1 MNLLRLAKSNSSKP
15 TVAKNSKQ
23 HGASGFFPEDDVLNS
38 QESKKP
44 NASPYSLKEFPRII
58 EHRFGE
64 SLGNRT
70 RMLSELVASEKL
82 RLGPP
87 DMVHVTLLDKF
98 YKEEIGEYFYITG
111 VDLSSESMP
120 IAFLKMMRFDRS
132 ERQRSD
138 ENQISTYC
146 CVNIFRQLDIRI
158 RYESDN
164 NYQINAVDCRTGT
177 TTVQLS
183 DEIWQETFVSC
194 CLRSLITNVDSVRKL
209 PGLVE
214 YPFAISHGGINN
226 CQRVIK
232 TLCQFLPRFLEC
244 GWNSSKSV
252 HATILHNY
260 LTEALMLFLSV
271 APGLIDY
278 AIETLRELIKDDPS
292 NEFYYC
298 IVLIAIMEQ
307 DGEKDLEMISLLNQV
322 LEPLLLEL
330 DNSPP
335 RDSSSLL
342 LINCIAELLNL
353 QARFLLKREDYEMA
367 LSVAKISSGLS
378 ADSFDAWFYLAK
390 CYIKLEDYE
399 QALMAINCMP
409 HLPNFDKIDQ
419 ALCYDPTLIGYYK
432 RPLGGTVSRCDL
444 TSFEISNISG
454 TLKISKEAELR
465 EIIFGRIV
473 MPNESERGKITEIWN
488 NSCLSLGPI
497 YGPHSHNLI
506 NFVSPQEVKSVADI
520 KLLARNTMA
529 KLLSWFD
536 EKVYEL
542 LLEISSKLRWNGLLK
557 LRSDL
562 FVMEKEYSDENT
574 VKLNP
579 DGTIPTNL
587 KRKRLCE
594 RWLDQL
600 FLDLYEDLRIS
611 TSSDGRR
618 DVLYSGLEWELLGLI
633 LLRTWN
639 WQDAVAC
646 LRTSIMARFDI
657 VSCKK
662 LLALYMAQD
671 SHDTNAMDP
680 DVVLELVTQ
689 KISYECRFY
698 DSFQIQNLQVLYK
711 LSEHLG
717 TNIVRNRVMALPLA
731 ERGIVSMVE
740 SMLDWVK
747 EMTASNRID

>member
-1 MNLLRLAKSNSSKP
+1 MSFLRLTKSISPKP
-15 TVAKNSKQ
+15 GVTKNSKQ

-38 QESKKP
+38 QEPKKA
-44 NASPYSLKEFPRII
+44 NATPYSLKEFPRII
-58 EHRFGE
+58 ERRFGE
-64 SLGNRT
+64 SLGNRA
-70 RMLSELVASEKL
+70 RMLSELAATEKL

-132 ERQRSD
+132 ERQRSN

-158 RYESDN
+158 RYESDK

-177 TTVQLS
+177 GTVQLN
-183 DEIWQETFVSC
+183 DEIWEETFVSC

-226 CQRVIK
+226 CQRVID
-232 TLCQFLPRFLEC
+232 TLCKFLPRFMEC
-244 GWNSSKSV
+244 GWDSSKSV
-252 HATILHNY
+252 HPTILHNY
-260 LTEALMLFLSV
+260 LTVALLLFLSV
-271 APGLIDY
+271 TPGLIDY
-278 AIETLRELIKDDPS
+278 ALESLRELIRNDS
-292 NEFYYC
+292 NNEFYYC
-298 IVLIAIMEQ
+298 IVMIAIMEQ
-307 DGEKDLEMISLLNQV
+307 HGEKDLEMISLLNQI

-330 DNSPP
+330 DNAPP
-335 RDSSSLL
+335 RDNSSVL
-342 LINCIAELLNL
+342 LINCIAELLNI
-353 QARFLLKREDYEMA
+353 QARFLLRRGDYETA
-367 LSVAKISSGLS
+367 LSAAKFSSGLS

-399 QALMAINCMP
+399 HALMAINCMP
-409 HLPNFDKIDQ
+409 HLPNFDKIDR
-419 ALCYDPTLIGYYK
+419 ALCYDPTLVGYYK
-432 RPLGGTVSRCDL
+432 RPLGNTVPRCDL
-444 TSFEISNISG
+444 SSLEINNLSG
-454 TLKISKEAELR
+454 TLKISKESELR

-473 MPNESERGKITEIWN
+473 MPNESERGRIGEIWN
-488 NSCLSLGPI
+488 TACLSLGPI
-497 YGPHSHNLI
+497 YGPHSNNLI

-529 KLLSWFD
+529 KSPSWFH
-536 EKVYEL
+536 EHVYEL
-542 LLEISSKLRWNGLLK
+542 LLEITGKIGWNGLLK

-562 FVMEKEYSDENT
+562 FVMEKEYSEDSV
-574 VKLNP
+574 VKLNA
-579 DGTIPTNL
+579 DGTIPSEL

-698 DSFQIQNLQVLYK
+698 DSFQIPNLQILYK
-711 LSEHLG
+711 LSEQLG
-717 TNIVRNRVMALPLA
+717 TTIVRNRVMALPFA
-731 ERGIVSMVE
+731 DRGIVSMVE

-747 EMTASNRID
+747 EMTAADRTD

>member
-1 MNLLRLAKSNSSKP
+1 MNFLRLTKSNTSKP
-15 TVAKNSKQ
+15 AVSKNSKQ

-38 QESKKP
+38 QEVIKKP
-44 NASPYSLKEFPRII
+44 TSPFSLKEFPRIV
-58 EHRFGE
+58 ERRFGE

-70 RMLSELVASEKL
+70 RMLSELVATEKL

-87 DMVHVTLLDKF
+87 DMVHVTLFDKF

-111 VDLSSESMP
+111 IDLSSESMP
-120 IAFLKMMRFDRS
+120 IAFLKMVRFDRS
-132 ERQRSD
+132 ERQKSG

-158 RYESDN
+158 RYESDK
-164 NYQINAVDCRTGT
+164 NYQINAIDCRTGT
-177 TTVQLS
+177 AQVQLS
-183 DEIWQETFVSC
+183 DEVWEETFVSC
-194 CLRSLITNVDSVRKL
+194 CLRSLITNVDPVKKL

-214 YPFAISHGGINN
+214 YPFAISHGGVSN
-226 CQRVIK
+226 CQRVIR
-232 TLCQFLPRFLEC
+232 TLCRFLPRFLEC
-244 GWNSSKSV
+244 GWDSAKSV
-252 HATILHNY
+252 HPTILHNY
-260 LTEALMLFLSV
+260 LTEALLLFLSV

-278 AIETLRELIKDDPS
+278 ALETLRDLLKRDPS

-298 IVLIAIMEQ
+298 IVMIAIMKQ
-307 DGEKDLEMISLLNQV
+307 HGEMDLQMISLLNQV

-330 DNSPP
+330 DSAPP
-335 RDSSSLL
+335 RNSSSLL

-353 QARFLLKREDYEMA
+353 QTNFLSKREDYDLA
-367 LSVAKISSGLS
+367 LSVAKFSCSLSS
-378 ADSFDAWFYLAK
+378 DSFDAWYQLAK

-409 HLPNFDKIDQ
+409 HLPNFDKVDR
-419 ALCYDPTLIGYYK
+419 ALCYDPTLVGYYK
-432 RPLGGTVSRCDL
+432 RPLGGTVPRCDL
-444 TSFEISNISG
+444 TSLEINNLGS
-454 TLKISKEAELR
+454 TLKMSKEAELR

-473 MPNESERGKITEIWN
+473 MPNESERGKITDIWEK
-488 NSCLSLGPI
+488 SCLSLGPI

-506 NFVSPQEVKSVADI
+506 NFVSPQEVKSIADV

-529 KLLSWFD
+529 KTLSWFD
-536 EKVYEL
+536 ERVYEL
-542 LLEISSKLRWNGLLK
+542 LLEIVSKIGWNGLLK

-562 FVMEKEYSDENT
+562 FVMEKEYCEENT
-574 VKLNP
+574 LKLNP
-579 DGTIPTNL
+579 DGTVPSDL
-587 KRKRLCE
+587 KKKRLCE

-611 TSSDGRR
+611 TFSEGRR

-657 VSCKK
+657 VSCRK
-662 LLALYMAQD
+662 LLALYMTQD
-671 SHDTNAMDP
+671 SHDTNALDP
-680 DVVLELVTQ
+680 DVVLDLVAQ
-689 KISYECRFY
+689 KISFECRFY
-698 DSFQIQNLQVLYK
+698 DSFQMENLQVLFK

-717 TNIVRNRVMALPLA
+717 TTIVRNRVMALPTA
-731 ERGIVSMVE
+731 ERGIVTMVE

-747 EMTASNRID
+747 EMTANRRSD